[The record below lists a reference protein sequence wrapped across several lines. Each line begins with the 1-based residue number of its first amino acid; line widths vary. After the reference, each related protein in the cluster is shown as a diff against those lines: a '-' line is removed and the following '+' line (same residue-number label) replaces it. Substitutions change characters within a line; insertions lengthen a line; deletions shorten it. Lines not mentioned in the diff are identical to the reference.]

1 MEKKV
6 NDYYTKYFKD
16 WLFLQNIDIKTA
28 LEMIKKKSETEIR
41 GIISLSYNEI
51 EHLPAKYDIEL
62 TDSLSCEIKEGTIL
76 TEREKEFFALVKS
89 GCSLKEISAKL
100 MCSENVVKTNI
111 KIFIAKLLIGLYPNL
126 KKCFNFFIH
135 KNILS
140 FSRYP
145 V

>member
-1 MEKKV
+1 MSKEV
-6 NDYYTKYFKD
+6 NDYYAKYFKD

-62 TDSLSCEIKEGTIL
+62 TDPLSCELRGGTKL

-89 GCSLKEISAKL
+89 GCSLEEISAKL
-100 MCSENVVKTNI
+100 MCSQNVVKTSI

-126 KKCFNFFIH
+126 KEV
-135 KNILS
+135 L
-140 FSRYP
+140 
-145 V
+145 

>member
-62 TDSLSCEIKEGTIL
+62 TDPLSCELRGGTKL

-89 GCSLKEISAKL
+89 GCSLEEISAKL
-100 MCSENVVKTNI
+100 MCSQNVVKTSI

-126 KKCFNFFIH
+126 KEV
-135 KNILS
+135 L
-140 FSRYP
+140 
-145 V
+145 

>member
-1 MEKKV
+1 MEKEV
-6 NDYYTKYFKD
+6 NDYYAKYFKD

-62 TDSLSCEIKEGTIL
+62 TDPLSCELRGGTKL

-89 GCSLKEISAKL
+89 GCSLEEISAKL
-100 MCSENVVKTNI
+100 MCSQNVVKTSI

-126 KKCFNFFIH
+126 KEV
-135 KNILS
+135 L
-140 FSRYP
+140 
-145 V
+145 